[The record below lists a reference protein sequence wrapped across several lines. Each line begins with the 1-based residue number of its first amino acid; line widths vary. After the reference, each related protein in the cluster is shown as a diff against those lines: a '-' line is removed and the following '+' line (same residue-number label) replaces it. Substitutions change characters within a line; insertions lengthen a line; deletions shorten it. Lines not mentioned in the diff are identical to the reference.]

1 MSLVNTLVQTFRADV
16 PEFDK
21 NEFRITNA
29 GMLSTFQKQSGA
41 ANSWLTQDLISK
53 AKMTTPNNTV
63 TIPVIDYKDVTIRT
77 TRPLTIA
84 ADENTS
90 QLYTVTWTTFA
101 YGFKMYQAQHF
112 NNVISYQRD
121 FNAKMRA
128 MLVKMTAAIE
138 AAAVSAVD
146 TAKTQ
151 TISQL
156 VGGHTFTSDVVHEFA
171 ATYKDSQIIGDL
183 LPMMNSNDF
192 YDLRLDVVGNQGINA
207 LLRRMEG
214 FGVQNSENKQWQWDN
229 NDFMFT
235 NAISN
240 SSGKKG
246 TGFAINSG
254 TLGLLSRVEPDSV
267 YRTKLGTSHEWDT
280 VVVPGLNIEF
290 GTYGYD
296 EAVDLSGAGNAAITH
311 LTRTGARNFD
321 FAVDLAFLTPY
332 VSDASDP
339 ITPIIKFDF
348 NITGGT

>member
-16 PEFDK
+16 PDFDK
-21 NEFRITNA
+21 NEFRIMQA
-29 GMLSTFQKQSGA
+29 GMLNTYQKQSA
-41 ANSWLTQDLISK
+41 SAQSFLTTDLVQK

-63 TIPVIDYKDVTIRT
+63 TIPVINYKDVTIRT

-90 QLYTVTWTTFA
+90 ELYTVTWTTFA
-101 YGFKMYQAQHF
+101 YGFKMYRAQHF
-112 NNVISYQRD
+112 NNDISYQRD
-121 FNAKMRA
+121 FNKKMEA

-138 AAAVSAVD
+138 AAGISVVD

-151 TISQL
+151 TIGQL

-183 LPMMNSNDF
+183 SPMMGSNDF
-192 YDLRLDVVGNQGINA
+192 YSIGLDVVGNRRLEA
-207 LLRRMEG
+207 LLNRMEG
-214 FGVQNSENKQWQWDN
+214 FVVQNSENKQWQWAN
-229 NDFMFT
+229 NAFT
-235 NAISN
+235 FSNLITN
-240 SSGKKG
+240 SSGKKA
-246 TGFAINSG
+246 TGYAINPG

-267 YRTKLGTSHEWDT
+267 YGTKLKTGHEWDT
-280 VVVPGLNIEF
+280 VMLPGLNIEF
-290 GTYGYD
+290 GTYTYD

-311 LTRTGARNFD
+311 LTRTGATNFD

-348 NITGGT
+348 NINGGT